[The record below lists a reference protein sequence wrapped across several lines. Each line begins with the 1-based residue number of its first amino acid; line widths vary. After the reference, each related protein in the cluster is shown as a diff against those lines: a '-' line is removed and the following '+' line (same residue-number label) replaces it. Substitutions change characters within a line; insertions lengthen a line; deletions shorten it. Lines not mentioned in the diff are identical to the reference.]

1 MMELFTRLINEG
13 IFVFWKDEKDENQ
26 HELKVSLFNG
36 ENKVNLIKKIVKEGQ
51 NFYSLTNIGAGDYEI
66 ELTSIKENKPVQTV
80 VKKIKL
86 TSSTQREV
94 ELMDKIDL
102 CSERIKSMVS
112 GMSGIENLLNFNIST
127 SIDRI
132 YDTIQDPRNITVDNY
147 ISFIKWIKR
156 ELR

>member
-1 MMELFTRLINEG
+1 MELFTRLINEG

-36 ENKVNLIKKIVKEGQ
+36 ENKVNLIKKIVESGQ

-66 ELTSIKENKPVQTV
+66 ELTSIKENKPAQTV

-94 ELMDKIDL
+94 ELMDKIDAINSKIEEL
-102 CSERIKSMVS
+102 KVDVTYPIEQIRDMIK
-112 GMSGIENLLNFNIST
+112 
-127 SIDRI
+127 
-132 YDTIQDPRNITVDNY
+132 DPDSLGWETRESY
-147 ISFIKWIKR
+147 ASFIKMIKR
-156 ELR
+156 EL